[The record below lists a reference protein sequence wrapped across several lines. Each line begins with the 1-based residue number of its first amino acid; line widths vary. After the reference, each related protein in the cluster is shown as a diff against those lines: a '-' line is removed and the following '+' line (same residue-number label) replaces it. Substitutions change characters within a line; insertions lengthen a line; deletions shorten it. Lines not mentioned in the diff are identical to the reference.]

1 MCPKRQNTRT
11 AHKPHQNKL
20 KERTFLTGYS
30 KAMELKSTLEEM
42 VKLYLHE
49 PDLVLSL
56 QKVAAVVPVGTVLS
70 WDVLSRVQP
79 FGSGQFVDISLS
91 PMASTGQVTASTLG
105 TLGDGAQDSED
116 PWQARAEM
124 TGFHCFMVEETPT
137 GTVRTQVL
145 LIVKGDGLH
154 TIKADESFSGPGEG
168 PKKKVIFFAHNDIV
182 KTRLVP
188 SLDAPDHMKFVVTL
202 RLNDAEMKFSYLTK
216 DGDRITEALT
226 PYIPLRAAVLKEDS
240 PTMFEE
246 LSAVE
251 LMLDG
256 VDIGDV
262 PEQRALAQRV
272 KSLAGTFETCMSR
285 IAKVSTEDELLQE
298 CMSFMEKLNAFVG
311 EVTEG
316 SA

>member
-1 MCPKRQNTRT
+1 M
-11 AHKPHQNKL
+11 
-20 KERTFLTGYS
+20 
-30 KAMELKSTLEEM
+30 
-42 VKLYLHE
+42 
-49 PDLVLSL
+49 
-56 QKVAAVVPVGTVLS
+56 
-70 WDVLSRVQP
+70 
-79 FGSGQFVDISLS
+79 
-91 PMASTGQVTASTLG
+91 
-105 TLGDGAQDSED
+105 
-116 PWQARAEM
+116 
-124 TGFHCFMVEETPT
+124 
-137 GTVRTQVL
+137 
-145 LIVKGDGLH
+145 
-154 TIKADESFSGPGEG
+154 
-168 PKKKVIFFAHNDIV
+168 
-182 KTRLVP
+182 P

-251 LMLDG
+251 LMLAG